1 MANAKEGL
9 GHFLSKSGTGGIV
22 KVCGKAINR
31 GGGLG
36 IEIPYEYIFSG
47 QDKLLERLEK
57 LLVTENHH
65 HLITAVSLIKRLSL
79 YVFAL
84 WDQDLASIVRI
95 TEGPYY
101 QRFFK
106 ENM

>member
-1 MANAKEGL
+1 MWKGN
-9 GHFLSKSGTGGIV
+9 KS
-22 KVCGKAINR
+22 

-36 IEIPYEYIFSG
+36 IEIPYENIFSG

-65 HLITAVSLIKRLSL
+65 HLITAVSTIKMLSS

-84 WDQDLASIVRI
+84 WDQDLVSVVRI